1 MTGLFTGL
9 SAFPLTPMT
18 EQRIDEAAF
27 TGLVARLHQAN
38 VDSIGALGSTGS
50 YAYLTAAERH
60 RVAELAVQAA
70 DGTPVMIGIG
80 ALRTAE
86 VLRHA
91 ENAQN
96 AGASAVLLP
105 PMSYQPLTDDE
116 VYQLYADVTAELSV
130 PLCVYDYP
138 GTTHFS
144 FSDELHS
151 RIAAL
156 PNVASIKIPPTLA
169 DPAAARERVD
179 RLRRVI
185 PDTVAIGVSG
195 DASAAGGLL
204 AGADLWYSVLGGVWP
219 EPCLALTRAAQRGR
233 SAEVD
238 PSANGGN
245 AINHVVSAPD
255 VTAGRRRKF
264 VVRRETG
271 GAYARSGQMKV
282 GRSRGSST
290 GIGADRAIRGHP
302 PARGAA
308 L

>member
-1 MTGLFTGL
+1 MTGLFSGL

-27 TGLVARLHQAN
+27 TGLVARLHKCT

-50 YAYLTAAERH
+50 YAYLTAAERR

-70 DGTPVMIGIG
+70 DGTPVIIGIG

-130 PLCVYDYP
+130 PLCVYDNP

-156 PNVASIKIPPTLA
+156 PNVASIKIPPTPA

-219 EPCLALTRAAQRGR
+219 EPCLALTRAAQRGD
-233 SAEVD
+233 AEE
-238 PSANGGN
+238 A
-245 AINHVVSAPD
+245 
-255 VTAGRRRKF
+255 RRLSGQLDA
-264 VVRRETG
+264 VW
-271 GAYARSGQMKV
+271 ALYARY
-282 GRSRGSST
+282 GSLRVVAAIAEREGLVSSPNLPRPLLGLT
-290 GIGADRAIRGHP
+290 GADRARVDE
-302 PARGAA
+302 A
-308 L
+308 LG

>member
-1 MTGLFTGL
+1 VSNLFTGL

-27 TGLVARLHQAN
+27 AGLVSRLHQST

-50 YAYLTAAERH
+50 YAYLTAAERR

-70 DGTPVMIGIG
+70 DGTPVIIGIG

-116 VYQLYADVTAELSV
+116 VYQLYADVSAELSV
-130 PLCVYDYP
+130 PLCVYDNP

-156 PNVASIKIPPTLA
+156 PNVASIKIPPTPA
-169 DPAAARERVD
+169 APAAARERVD

-185 PDTVAIGVSG
+185 PETVAIGVSG

-204 AGADLWYSVLGGVWP
+204 GGADLWYSVLGGVWP
-219 EPCLALTRAAQRGR
+219 EPCLALARAAQRGDADEAR
-233 SAEVD
+233 HLSDQLAAVWALFARYGSLRVVAAIAERE
-238 PSANGGN
+238 GL
-245 AINHVVSAPD
+245 VSSPNLPRPLLGL
-255 VTAGRRRKF
+255 T
-264 VVRRETG
+264 
-271 GAYARSGQMKV
+271 
-282 GRSRGSST
+282 
-290 GIGADRAIRGHP
+290 GADL
-302 PARGAA
+302 ARVHEA
-308 L
+308 LR